1 MNANGNN
8 RVLSA
13 LAAALAIGGMALL
26 AQQNPG
32 RPATRPAG
40 AEPEYEAQEKAIRQ
54 TAEAFTQAFNRGDAK
69 ALAAMWTRE
78 GEYVDE
84 AGRVT
89 TGRAAIEKEFAA
101 FFKAQPKRQMR
112 VMIES
117 IRFLGPTIAVEE
129 GTSRLSEPS
138 IGDTSTAR
146 YTVLHVKEDGQWL
159 MASVRDHESA
169 TLSNYEKLRDLDSLI
184 GDWTVRG
191 KNGRVETS
199 CEWMENRNFIRRT
212 FTTYR
217 DDKVIGSGFEI
228 IGIDP
233 SLGHIVS
240 WHFSDDGGVGHSIW
254 RKRGDRWTIQ
264 ASGTMPD
271 GRSTFAINILTPVDR
286 DTFTWSSY
294 DRAVEGEPVQD
305 TPIATIA
312 RNKK

>member
-1 MNANGNN
+1 MNANGNS
-8 RVLSA
+8 RVLLA
-13 LAAALAIGGMALL
+13 LAAALAIAGMTLL

-40 AEPEYEAQEKAIRQ
+40 AGADYEAEKKAIRQ

-78 GEYVDE
+78 GEYIDE
-84 AGRVT
+84 AGTVT

-101 FFKAQPKRQMR
+101 LFKARPKAQMR

-129 GTSRLSEPS
+129 GTSRLSEPP
-138 IGDTSTAR
+138 IGDTSIAR

-169 TLSNYEKLRDLDSLI
+169 TISNYEKLRDLDSLI
-184 GDWTVRG
+184 GDWTARAG
-191 KNGRVETS
+191 NGRVETS

-217 DDKVIGSGFEI
+217 DDTVVGSGFEI
-228 IGIDP
+228 IGMDP
-233 SLGHIVS
+233 SLGQIVS
-240 WHFSDDGGVGHSIW
+240 WHFSDDGGVGRSIW
-254 RKRGDRWTIQ
+254 RKDGNRWIIQ

-271 GRSTFAINILTPVDR
+271 GRSTFSTNILTPVDR
-286 DTFTWSSY
+286 DTFTWSSH
-294 DRAVEGEPVQD
+294 DRTVEGEPVQD
-305 TPIATIA
+305 TPIVTVV